1 MSAWRAVRV
10 GDHAKHG
17 ILLEGR
23 DGAGMQVQE
32 AMAKEDH
39 MVAGAV
45 GTSLE
50 PGARGVQ
57 MVEPIGRD
65 ESSHQT
71 RLDSAT
77 GNFTEIAFAGQLKGR
92 N

>member
-1 MSAWRAVRV
+1 MRSMESYSRAAMER
-10 GDHAKHG
+10 A
-17 ILLEGR
+17 
-23 DGAGMQVQE
+23 MQVQE
-32 AMAKEDH
+32 AMAKEDD

-57 MVEPIGRD
+57 MVEPFGRD

-77 GNFTEIAFAGQLKGR
+77 GNFTEIAFARQLKGT

>member
-1 MSAWRAVRV
+1 
-10 GDHAKHG
+10 
-17 ILLEGR
+17 
-23 DGAGMQVQE
+23 
-32 AMAKEDH
+32 
-39 MVAGAV
+39 
-45 GTSLE
+45 
-50 PGARGVQ
+50 

-77 GNFTEIAFAGQLKGR
+77 GNFTEIAFARQLKGT